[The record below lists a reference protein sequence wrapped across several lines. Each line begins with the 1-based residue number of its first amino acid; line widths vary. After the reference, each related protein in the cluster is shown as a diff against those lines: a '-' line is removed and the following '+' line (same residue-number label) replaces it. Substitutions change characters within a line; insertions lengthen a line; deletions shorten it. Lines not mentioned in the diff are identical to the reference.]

1 MGEIDM
7 LGRLAT
13 LFILIAAALTAP
25 SSAEQRSGHYLFVL
39 SGDQKSAGKDFL
51 AVIDADPASSTYG
64 RLVTS
69 VATDQVSVRPHHTE
83 YEMPASGML
92 FANDFDSG
100 RTFIFDLRD
109 PLHPKVATEFSDL
122 DGFAFPHSFVRLPNG
137 HVLATFQYK
146 SGAMPMHGNMMDGA
160 TERSGAI
167 TGGLVEIDESGHAI
181 RAAGSTDAALPGAAL
196 QPYSLAVLPN
206 IDRVL
211 VSNSP
216 MQNDGLLRSNTA
228 QLWRLSDLKL
238 LKTFRLDPGEQLYAH
253 LSPEEVRVGPDGV
266 AYIQT
271 LACGLERVT
280 GMDSDQPKAQLVYTF
295 PGSWCGV
302 PTFAGHYLIESVPDI
317 HGFIVLDM
325 TDGVHPREA
334 SRLVI
339 SPDYAAHWTGL
350 DRKTGRIVIT
360 SERAGDRT
368 YLLKLDPATGALS
381 IDAAFRG
388 EDGLPGFSF
397 AERKWPHGWIGA
409 GRPHGA
415 VFSR

>member
-1 MGEIDM
+1 M
-7 LGRLAT
+7 LGRLTA
-13 LFILIAAALTAP
+13 LLVLIAAAFPAP
-25 SSAEQRSGHYLFVL
+25 AAAEQRSGHYLFVL

-51 AVIDADPASSTYG
+51 AVIDADPQSPTYG

-100 RTFIFDLRD
+100 RSFIFDLKD

-167 TGGLVEIDESGHAI
+167 TGGLVEIDESGRAI
-181 RAAGSTDAALPGAAL
+181 RAASSADAAFPGAAL
-196 QPYSLAVLPN
+196 QPYSLAVLPK

-253 LSPEEVRVGPDGV
+253 LSPEEVRVGPDGA

-302 PTFAGHYLIESVPDI
+302 PTFAGHYLVQSVPDI

-325 TDGVHPREA
+325 SDGIHPREA

-350 DRKTGRIVIT
+350 DPETGRIVIT

-381 IDAAFRG
+381 IDTAFRG

-397 AERKWPHGWIGA
+397 AERKWPHGWTGA